1 MAIINSIIGNDI
13 PQSSDTRVVNK
24 YKESYQV
31 YIGRGSIW
39 GNPFTVQEHGRD
51 AAISMYEIHIRERLK
66 NEPELVRQLLN
77 LKGNTLGCF
86 CKPQPCHGDILIK
99 LIEEYSTIE

>member
-1 MAIINSIIGNDI
+1 MAIIQSIIGSEQ

-24 YKESYQV
+24 YKESYDV

-39 GNPFTVQEHGRD
+39 GNPFTVQEYGRD
-51 AAISMYEIHIRERLK
+51 IAISMYELYMRDRIKIF
-66 NEPELVRQLLN
+66 PEIIDELLE
-77 LKGNTLGCF
+77 LKGKTLGCF

-99 LIEEYSTIE
+99 LIQEYSTIE